1 MTRNKA
7 KSLLINSVRRV
18 KISLFYLE
26 SGLIDEA
33 RKEIQK
39 SWREVISALLI
50 LNLYSIVEDNKDRE
64 IIHYSVPRSKIFSIS
79 KSLEDRGY
87 KDLVKISS
95 MYFSSLQELPKS
107 EIKVLISALADE
119 EIMHIKEWF
128 SEIWDEKLDEM
139 LNEVKIMR

>member
-26 SGLIDEA
+26 SGVIDEA

-64 IIHYSVPRSKIFSIS
+64 IIHYSVPRSKN
-79 KSLEDRGY
+79 L
-87 KDLVKISS
+87 
-95 MYFSSLQELPKS
+95 
-107 EIKVLISALADE
+107 
-119 EIMHIKEWF
+119 
-128 SEIWDEKLDEM
+128 
-139 LNEVKIMR
+139 

>member
-26 SGLIDEA
+26 SGFIDEA

-139 LNEVKIMR
+139 LNEVKIRR

>member
-7 KSLLINSVRRV
+7 KSLLINSIRRV

-139 LNEVKIMR
+139 LNEVKIRR

>member
-139 LNEVKIMR
+139 LNEVKIRR